1 MGRDKSLHV
10 YIFFRAGKRRQF
22 VAQTENKSS
31 GRSQRVEKGGP
42 PGQPTEA
49 FSPSGRTGGMFAQ
62 SVPGQY
68 KTGLRPSR
76 AGKLANQ
83 DGYQKNDTH
92 GALSWF

>member
-1 MGRDKSLHV
+1 
-10 YIFFRAGKRRQF
+10 
-22 VAQTENKSS
+22 
-31 GRSQRVEKGGP
+31 
-42 PGQPTEA
+42 
-49 FSPSGRTGGMFAQ
+49 MFAQ

-68 KTGLRPSR
+68 KTGLGPSR